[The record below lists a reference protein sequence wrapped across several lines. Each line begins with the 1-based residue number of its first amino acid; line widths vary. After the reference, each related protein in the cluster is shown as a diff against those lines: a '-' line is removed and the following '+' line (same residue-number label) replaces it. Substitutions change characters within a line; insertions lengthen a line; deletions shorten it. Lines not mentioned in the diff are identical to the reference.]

1 LTLVA
6 GVDVGN
12 STTEIVIAED
22 GRPVLWDRMP
32 TRGVK
37 GSTTS
42 GAGAARLLARMER
55 RLGRDVDIAVLTRQ
69 RPVESMSVHVAA
81 TPTDLGRLVILASG
95 VTSPGGVGVGAGRP
109 VRAESPPDEG
119 DDSVVV
125 VASDP
130 LGFRRTVEQ
139 VLAWQSSAH
148 DVVGVLLAGDEARL
162 VSRRIAS
169 QVPVVD
175 CVDAERALA
184 CRRICIEVAHDGAAL
199 GVVTDPL
206 RLAGHLG
213 LDVDEHGYARSAA
226 DALRAARSAAIG
238 FVDEAPIAGAV
249 MDGLH
254 VPRRVGEIRS
264 WSRPDGSSM
273 QVDDLWIVDLGGL
286 GLTGLRANALAD
298 RGSVVAALSAEQET
312 ADHITG
318 FRERWSG
325 EVQVRSSEIEA
336 GRLGAL
342 STPTASPDALVIDLG
357 GGTIDISDSAERITA
372 AGSGDM
378 LTLAVADA
386 LGISRGAAE
395 WVKRGPSRRIDS
407 PSAAL
412 LEDGTRVFLDR
423 PAATGTVG
431 WLVCEGPGGPLPF
444 SPSLAPAEWRSIRLA
459 LKAAVIGDNVR
470 RALAGLGSS
479 AREVVLVGGP
489 AGDDEVLDALAS
501 SLPGTVAGRA
511 DAAGVLGHRWAVAW
525 GLVLAAA

>member
-1 LTLVA
+1 MTLIA

-37 GSTTS
+37 GSATS

-69 RPVESMSVHVAA
+69 RPVASMSLHVAA
-81 TPTDLGRLVILASG
+81 TPTDLGGLVILASG

-109 VRAESPPDEG
+109 VRAESVPDEG
-119 DDSVVV
+119 DDPVVV

-139 VLAWQSSAH
+139 VLAWQSSGH

-162 VSRRIAS
+162 VSRRLGLA
-169 QVPVVD
+169 VPIVD
-175 CVDAERALA
+175 CIDAERALA
-184 CRRICIEVAHDGAAL
+184 CRRICIEVARDDAAL

-206 RLAGHLG
+206 RLAAQLG
-213 LDVDEHGYARSAA
+213 LDVEEHGVARSAG
-226 DALRAARSAAIG
+226 DSLRAARSAAIG
-238 FVDEAPIAGAV
+238 VLDEAPTAMPAT
-249 MDGLH
+249 DHLYA
-254 VPRRVGEIRS
+254 PRHVGEIRS
-264 WSRPDGSSM
+264 WPRPDGARM
-273 QVDDLWIVDLGGL
+273 VVDDLWLVDLGDL
-286 GLTGLRANALAD
+286 HLPGLRADALAE
-298 RGSVVAALSAEQET
+298 RGMVIAALSSEEET
-312 ADHITG
+312 ADHVTG
-318 FRERWSG
+318 FRESWRG
-325 EVQVRSSEIEA
+325 EVQVLSSEIEA

-342 STPTASPDALVIDLG
+342 STPTASPAALVIDLG
-357 GGTIDISDSAERITA
+357 GGTVDASDRTQRITA
-372 AGSGDM
+372 AGSGDL
-378 LTLAVADA
+378 LTVAVADA
-386 LGISRGAAE
+386 LGFSRGTAE

-407 PSAAL
+407 PSSAL

-423 PAATGTVG
+423 VAATGTVG
-431 WLVCEGPGGPLPF
+431 WLVCAGPGGALPF
-444 SPSLAPAEWRSIRLA
+444 SPRLAPAEWRSIRLA
-459 LKAAVIGDNVR
+459 LKEAVLGDNVR
-470 RALAGLGSS
+470 RALGDLGST

-511 DAAGVLGHRWAVAW
+511 DVAGVLGHRWAVAW
-525 GLVLAAA
+525 GLVLAAG